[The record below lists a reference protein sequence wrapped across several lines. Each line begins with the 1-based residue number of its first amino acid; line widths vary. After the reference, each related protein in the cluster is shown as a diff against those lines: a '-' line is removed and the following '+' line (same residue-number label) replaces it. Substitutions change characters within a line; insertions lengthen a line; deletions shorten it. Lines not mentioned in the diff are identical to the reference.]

1 MYQYVNRYLNM
12 YRRITCSKNPFLCY
26 KKKKHNNYYYLYAD
40 PWWWVNCCSVFYISL
55 LTREKKKHCVQQYLI
70 VSQSVVWIVAA
81 FVLSWQQCL
90 QHDTNCALTD
100 FLCHYLYQPR
110 RALPPVLCDPK
121 MIATIVILLKMLFFD
136 TKTILRIIT
145 LGMGC
150 TQHLKNCM
158 KQKFSPLLKKS
169 ADVTKYILHNF

>member
-1 MYQYVNRYLNM
+1 MAAEGGFQKGYDASKIRCNVPACQQVSKYVYVT
-12 YRRITCSKNPFLCY
+12 YITCSKNPFFGF
-26 KKKKHNNYYYLYAD
+26 KKEHNYYYLYAD

-70 VSQSVVWIVAA
+70 VSQSVVQIVAA

-100 FLCHYLYQPR
+100 FLCHYQPR

-121 MIATIVILLKMLFFD
+121 MIATIVIFWGK
-136 TKTILRIIT
+136 KIV
-145 LGMGC
+145 
-150 TQHLKNCM
+150 TQ
-158 KQKFSPLLKKS
+158 
-169 ADVTKYILHNF
+169 Y